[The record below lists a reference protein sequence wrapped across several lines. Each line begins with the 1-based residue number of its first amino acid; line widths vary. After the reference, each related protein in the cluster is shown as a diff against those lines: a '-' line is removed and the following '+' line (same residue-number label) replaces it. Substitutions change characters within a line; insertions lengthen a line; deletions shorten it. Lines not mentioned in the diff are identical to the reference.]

1 VGKNVRFRKLIFPD
15 FGKFAKKS
23 SDTIFFVLLK
33 NVMSLLTFTRK
44 MFNLL
49 NFTFLLSGS
58 IYEII
63 DIRIQTKA
71 AHKLEIKV
79 GEILG
84 RVVYE
89 DV

>member
-1 VGKNVRFRKLIFPD
+1 
-15 FGKFAKKS
+15 
-23 SDTIFFVLLK
+23 
-33 NVMSLLTFTRK
+33 

-58 IYEII
+58 NYERDKII
-63 DIRIQTKA
+63 DIRIQRKA

-89 DV
+89 DVKSLTRGSLR